1 MLRIIIWEFGKLIR
15 LRSVQLGLLITLFL
29 PVLWAFAPGLRAIY
43 KLELA
48 SGWQVPAL
56 SLFTGIE
63 YLFPFLVAIASA
75 EILGTEVSTGT
86 LKSLLLR
93 PSSRTRLLGA
103 KLILVLLY
111 PVVLMLVSMIGSLIA
126 GLPFGLGSF
135 AGGTGLGTT
144 GFVGAGFIGAGEA
157 FKEVFTAHML
167 AALTLW
173 PLAALSLLFAVIFL
187 STTSAALAAVST
199 LLLMRLLVAFPGI
212 QFFLL
217 TTYLTLFYPEG
228 QAQIAN
234 SLISTGAT
242 FNPAQVFPIGVGLL
256 LTYTVGFA
264 ALAIL
269 IFERKDI

>member
-1 MLRIIIWEFGKLIR
+1 MLKLLIWEFGKLIR
-15 LRSVQLGLLITLFL
+15 LRSVQLGLAVALVL
-29 PVLWAFAPGLRAIY
+29 PVLWALAPGLRKIY
-43 KLELA
+43 QLELA

-63 YLFPFLVAIASA
+63 YLFPFLVAIAAA
-75 EILGTEVSTGT
+75 EIMGSEVSTGT

-103 KLILVLLY
+103 KLIWVLLY
-111 PVVLMLVSMIGSLIA
+111 PIALMLVSMIGSLIA

-144 GFVGAGFIGAGEA
+144 GFVGEGFISPLVA
-157 FKEVFTAHML
+157 FREVLTAHIL
-167 AALTLW
+167 AAFTLW
-173 PLAALSLLFAVIFL
+173 PLATLSLLFAVVFL
-187 STTSAALAAVST
+187 STTSGALAAVST
-199 LLLMRLLVAFPGI
+199 LLLMRLLVAFPGV

-217 TTYLTLFYPEG
+217 TTYLSLFYPEG
-228 QAQIAN
+228 QAQIAAT
-234 SLISTGAT
+234 LISAGAT

-256 LTYTVGFA
+256 LTYTIGFA